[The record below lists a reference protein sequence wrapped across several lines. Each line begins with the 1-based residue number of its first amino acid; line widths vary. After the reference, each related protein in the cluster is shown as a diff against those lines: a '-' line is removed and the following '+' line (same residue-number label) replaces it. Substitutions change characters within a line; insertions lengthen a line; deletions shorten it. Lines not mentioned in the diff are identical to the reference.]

1 MAEAAVTQLD
11 EIDLREREL
20 YEQDLYSYTIE
31 AWKYVE
37 AGRKFVTNWHIGYMC
52 EIGMAVFSGQLK
64 DVILNVPPRHMKS
77 LTVNVFLPTW
87 WWTRKAYTKFLL
99 VAHGRNLVLRD
110 SGKSRRLIKSPWYQ
124 KYWGE
129 RFKIL
134 DDQDTKS
141 YYANDK
147 GGARIV
153 NSLDAGVTGEGGDVL
168 IIDDPL
174 NIQLAQ
180 NTAYVE
186 KVNEVWDS
194 TLYSRVD
201 DPTTSPRILIMQRL
215 HENDLTGH
223 LLAEETGWTHFY
235 LPTRYEKK
243 RKCVIFLSGD
253 VNDAGKP
260 YPWAQPFLYDP
271 RTIEG
276 ELLFPQRFPKK
287 HVDNLEKK
295 GEHIF
300 TGQQQQRPS
309 KKGGTIFKKK
319 YWRFYDELPPGIEEL
334 GDGCHSWD
342 CAFKD
347 LRTSSY
353 VCGGA
358 WARYGAN
365 IYLLPWHFWDKAD
378 ILKTIE
384 GIRALNNLFPWLGP
398 KLIEDKANG
407 PAVLTLL
414 GNEIPG
420 LIPFNLK
427 GEGAGTGKGHQMSK
441 EARAIA
447 TVYFAQAGNV
457 WLPNPEKW
465 PWVKGYIKELADFPN
480 GTFNDQVDMTTQ
492 ALMWFHL
499 NPARLVPFEDLL
511 REGQNEMPVQARV
524 F

>member
-1 MAEAAVTQLD
+1 MPEVVQLD

-20 YEQDLYSYTIE
+20 YEQDLYSYTTE

-37 AGRKFVTNWHIGYMC
+37 AGRKFVSNWHIEYMC
-52 EIGMAVFSGQLK
+52 EIGMAVYSGQLK
-64 DVILNVPPRHMKS
+64 DVIMNVPPRHMKS

-87 WWTRKAYTKFLL
+87 WWAKKPSTKFLL

-124 KYWGE
+124 KYWGNK
-129 RFKIL
+129 FKIL

-141 YYANDK
+141 YYANDQ
-147 GGARIV
+147 GGARVV

-180 NTAYVE
+180 NSDYVA

-235 LPTRYEKK
+235 LPTRYEHQ

-253 VNDAGKP
+253 VNEAGKP

-271 RTIEG
+271 RTREN

-287 HVDNLEKK
+287 HVDNLQKK
-295 GEHIF
+295 GDHIF

-309 KKGGTIFKKK
+309 KKGGTIFKEK
-319 YWRFYDELPPGIEEL
+319 YWRFYDELPMGLE
-334 GDGCHSWD
+334 DMADACQSWD

-353 VCGGA
+353 VCGTA
-358 WARYGAN
+358 WARFATS
-365 IYLLPWHFWDKAD
+365 IYLMPYRYWERAD
-378 ILKTIE
+378 ILVTME
-384 GIRALNNLFPWLGP
+384 AIRALTNMYPWIGA

-407 PAVLTLL
+407 PAILTLL
-414 GNEIPG
+414 KNEIPG
-420 LIPFNLK
+420 LIPFTLK
-427 GEGAGTGKGHQMSK
+427 GEGAGTGKARDMSK

-447 TVYFAQAGNV
+447 TAYLPQAGNV
-457 WLPNPEKW
+457 FLPNPKKY
-465 PWVKGYIKELADFPN
+465 PWVKGYIAELADFPN
-480 GTFNDQVDMTTQ
+480 GTYNDQVDSTTQ
-492 ALMWFHL
+492 ALMWFHM
-499 NPARLVPFEDLL
+499 NPIKVIPNEELM
-511 REGQNEMPVQARV
+511 REGQDMGPVQTRV